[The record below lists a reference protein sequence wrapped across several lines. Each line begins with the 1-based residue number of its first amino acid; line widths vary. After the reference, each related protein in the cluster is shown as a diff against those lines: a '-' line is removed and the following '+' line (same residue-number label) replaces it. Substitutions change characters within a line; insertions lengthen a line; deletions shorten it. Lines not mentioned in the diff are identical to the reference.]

1 MIIVTGASGSL
12 GAPLVRALA
21 REGADVHGLSR
32 RPRQGDGVT
41 WHVGD
46 LASGPAVLGEA
57 GTIVHLASEPFKKGA
72 DLVQTRTLLEAAR
85 PDAHLVYVSIV
96 GIDRHPYAYY
106 RTKLA
111 AERMIEGSGR
121 PYTILRA
128 TQFHGFVASF
138 FDALSRGPVLVAPTG
153 TSCQPVAVEEVAA
166 RLAELAL
173 DSPAGRVPDLGGP
186 EVLDARH
193 MARTYLDITGKRRAL
208 LPVRL
213 PGEVGRAFR
222 EGLHL
227 ASEPGGSRTWTEFLA
242 GRVQSPAPRP

>member
-1 MIIVTGASGSL
+1 MIVVTGASGTL
-12 GAPLVRALA
+12 GAPLVRELV

-32 RPRQGDGVT
+32 RPREDDGVT

-46 LASGPAVLGEA
+46 LATGPAVLGEA
-57 GTIVHLASEPFKKGA
+57 DTIVHLASDPFKKGA
-72 DLVQTRTLLEAAR
+72 DLVQTRALLEAAR
-85 PDAHLVYVSIV
+85 PDARLVYVSIV

-111 AERMIEGSGR
+111 AERLIEGSGR

-128 TQFHGFVASF
+128 TQFHDFVASF
-138 FDALSRGPVLVAPTG
+138 FDLMSRGPALLAPTG

-166 RLAELAL
+166 RLAGLTL
-173 DSPAGRVPDLGGP
+173 DTPGGRAPDLGGP

-193 MARTYLDITGKRRAL
+193 MARAYLDVTGKRRAL
-208 LPVRL
+208 LPVRI
-213 PGEVGRAFR
+213 PGRVGRAFR

-242 GRVQSPAPRP
+242 ERLQSSARRS